1 MSRGPVSISNRRLP
15 YSIRRRVQLA
25 PVVAEKVK
33 SEDDEPIVIE
43 DDEPKKVEESAK
55 QEVVVPAKGKGK
67 KGKKQEQEVVST
79 VPATPEA
86 PTGIVLPTEPEP
98 VTAEAEVATTGTAQ

>member
-1 MSRGPVSISNRRLP
+1 MSRGPVSISNRRIP
-15 YSIRRRVQLA
+15 YSLRRRIQLA
-25 PVVAEKVK
+25 PVVADKAK

-43 DDEPKKVEESAK
+43 DDEPKVEETKAEAVTEK
-55 QEVVVPAKGKGK
+55 PVKGK
-67 KGKKQEQEVVST
+67 KGKKKQEAST

-98 VTAEAEVATTGTAQ
+98 VTAEVEVATTGTAQ